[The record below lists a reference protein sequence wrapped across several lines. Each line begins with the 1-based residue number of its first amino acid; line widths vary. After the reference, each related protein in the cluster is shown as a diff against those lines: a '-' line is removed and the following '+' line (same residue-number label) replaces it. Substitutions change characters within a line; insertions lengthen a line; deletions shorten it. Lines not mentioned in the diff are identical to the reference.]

1 MYLYYIIFYTYML
14 VYTYLE
20 EICSHCSLLLHN
32 SQHAGTDSVH
42 VFIDHITASL
52 C

>member
-1 MYLYYIIFYTYML
+1 MYLYYIIVYMYML

-20 EICSHCSLLLHN
+20 EISSHCSLLLHN
-32 SQHAGTDSVH
+32 SQQAGTDSVH
-42 VFIDHITASL
+42 VFIDRVTNSV